1 MREKKK
7 KILKYLETKKNDLL
21 IAWMQ
26 RKLKPGKR
34 ERKMKS
40 MKLKL
45 VLAVALATFTI
56 NFSGCKS
63 EKIIVIDDG
72 MKTNKV

>member
-1 MREKKK
+1 
-7 KILKYLETKKNDLL
+7 
-21 IAWMQ
+21 
-26 RKLKPGKR
+26 
-34 ERKMKS
+34 MKS

-72 MKTNKV
+72 IKTNKVQNVESGFADETYIWESWLFSTNKVDRRP

>member
-1 MREKKK
+1 
-7 KILKYLETKKNDLL
+7 
-21 IAWMQ
+21 
-26 RKLKPGKR
+26 
-34 ERKMKS
+34 MKS

-63 EKIIVIDDG
+63 EKIIIIDDG
-72 MKTNKV
+72 MNTNKV